1 MTDTTA
7 DGDTDMNEYGYD
19 HQAEYIPEW
28 SGEEYD
34 WDAMIEAAD
43 SEEDFIVDGVISS
56 DTTLLYGESKTG
68 KSYLVCALI
77 AAMVTGDTFLGREIE
92 DRPWK
97 IAILGTDDKAQ
108 KEYGKRIRTVLPDE
122 VKPAVKTFPIP
133 IMRSVTEWKSL
144 HRRVLE
150 QGYNFVVVDSMT
162 QTLNGTINDD
172 KTIREFFDGVR
183 LFVKSGIPVLVIAHS
198 SEKTGINGKSDLPLG
213 SSTITQSVRHRVF
226 AYQQNG
232 RLFLKFKGNHLD
244 EEYRMTLAPGAG
256 ARYTVLEEK
265 SLTALAEENAKK
277 KAEREA
283 KKKEQEQA
291 RQQAKQDREKSTLD
305 RNEGIAEYVVNN
317 CQGMKPATV
326 ADKLSK
332 EFGGAKTTY
341 TSNLSGSRA
350 YGAML
355 TVDPNGYQWSRAA

>member
-1 MTDTTA
+1 MTD
-7 DGDTDMNEYGYD
+7 YGYD
-19 HQAEYIPEW
+19 HQHQAEYIPEW

-77 AAMVTGDTFLGREIE
+77 AAMVTGDPFLGREIE

-122 VKPAVKTFPIP
+122 MKPAVKTFPIP

-144 HRRVLE
+144 HKRVLE
-150 QGYNFVVVDSMT
+150 QGYNFVVIDSMT

-265 SLTALAEENAKK
+265 SLTALAEENAKR

-283 KKKEQEQA
+283 KKKEQTEAKEQA
-291 RQQAKQDREKSTLD
+291 KEKRATATLD
-305 RNEGIAEYVVNN
+305 RNAQIVEYVITE
-317 CQGMKPATV
+317 CQGMKAATV
-326 ADKLSK
+326 AKKVAEKFGLSVSTC
-332 EFGGAKTTY
+332 TT
-341 TSNLSGSRA
+341 NLSRGQSFGR
-350 YGAML
+350 ML
-355 TVDPNGYQWSRAA
+355 SVDSEYRWTKTEG